1 MELQLNGSWNYPTRI
16 LHGPGRIRELADAC
30 KNASITRPLIV
41 TDSGLRDSPILE
53 QITKLLVDAGLKAPV
68 FSDVKGNPAGS
79 NVDSGVAAY
88 KANDCDGVIAV
99 GGGSALDVGK
109 CVAFMSGQS
118 RPIWDFEDV
127 DDWWTR
133 ANSAGI
139 APIVAVPTTAGTGSE
154 VGRAAVLTN
163 DEVEVHEKKIIF
175 HPLMLPKVVISDP
188 LLTVNL
194 PPKLTAWTGM
204 DALAHCLEAFCAP
217 GFHPMADGIA
227 VEGARLIKEYL
238 PRAVQNGQDVE
249 ARSRM
254 LTAASMGAA
263 AFQKGLG
270 AVHSISH
277 PVGAIYD
284 THHGMTNGVVM
295 PYVLLFNRTAI
306 ESRMAYLA
314 RALDLPGE
322 NFDAVL
328 KWLLAFRKTLFIP
341 DTLADLK
348 VPESDI
354 DRLSEMAQRDPS
366 TGGNPVK
373 MTPEGFKKLIRMA
386 IRGDYTLEGK

>member
-1 MELQLNGSWNYPTRI
+1 MELQINGSWNYPTRI
-16 LHGPGRIRELADAC
+16 LHGPGRVNELADAC
-30 KNASITRPLIV
+30 KTVSITRPLIV
-41 TDSGLRDSPILE
+41 TDSGLRDSPIIE
-53 QITKLLVDAGLKAPV
+53 QVKNLLVDAGLKAPV
-68 FSDVKGNPAGS
+68 FSDVKGNPAGA
-79 NVDSGVAAY
+79 NVVAGVAAY

-109 CVAFMSGQS
+109 CIAFMSGQS

-127 DDWWTR
+127 GDWWTR
-133 ANSAGI
+133 ADSTGI

-163 DEVEVHEKKIIF
+163 DEVHEKKIIF

-238 PRAVQNGQDVE
+238 PRAVQNGQDIE

-295 PYVLLFNRTAI
+295 PYVLLFNRPAI

-314 RALDLPGE
+314 RALNLPGE

-328 KWLLAFRKTLFIP
+328 KWLLVFRKTLFIP
-341 DTLADLK
+341 DTLADLR

-354 DRLSEMAQRDPS
+354 DRLSDMAMRDPS

-373 MTPEGFKKLIRMA
+373 MTTDGFKKLIRMA

>member
-1 MELQLNGSWNYPTRI
+1 
-16 LHGPGRIRELADAC
+16 
-30 KNASITRPLIV
+30 
-41 TDSGLRDSPILE
+41 
-53 QITKLLVDAGLKAPV
+53 
-68 FSDVKGNPAGS
+68 
-79 NVDSGVAAY
+79 
-88 KANDCDGVIAV
+88 
-99 GGGSALDVGK
+99 
-109 CVAFMSGQS
+109 
-118 RPIWDFEDV
+118 
-127 DDWWTR
+127 
-133 ANSAGI
+133 
-139 APIVAVPTTAGTGSE
+139 
-154 VGRAAVLTN
+154 
-163 DEVEVHEKKIIF
+163 
-175 HPLMLPKVVISDP
+175 
-188 LLTVNL
+188 
-194 PPKLTAWTGM
+194 
-204 DALAHCLEAFCAP
+204 
-217 GFHPMADGIA
+217 
-227 VEGARLIKEYL
+227 
-238 PRAVQNGQDVE
+238 
-249 ARSRM
+249 M

>member
-1 MELQLNGSWNYPTRI
+1 MELQINGSWNYPTRI
-16 LHGPGRIRELADAC
+16 LHGPGRVNELADAC
-30 KNASITRPLIV
+30 KTASITRPLIV
-41 TDSGLRDSPILE
+41 TDSGLRGSPIIE
-53 QITKLLVDAGLKAPV
+53 QVKTLLVDAGLKAPV
-68 FSDVKGNPAGS
+68 FSDVKGNPAGA
-79 NVDSGVAAY
+79 NVVAGVAAY

-109 CVAFMSGQS
+109 CIAFMSGQS

-127 DDWWTR
+127 GDWWTR
-133 ANSAGI
+133 ADSTGI

-163 DEVEVHEKKIIF
+163 DEVHEKKIIF

-188 LLTVNL
+188 LLTVDL

-238 PRAVQNGQDVE
+238 PRAVQNGQDIE

-314 RALDLPGE
+314 RALNLPGE

-328 KWLLAFRKTLFIP
+328 KWLLVFRKTLLIP

-354 DRLSEMAQRDPS
+354 DRLSDMAMRDPS

-373 MTPEGFKKLIRMA
+373 MTTDGFKKLIRMA